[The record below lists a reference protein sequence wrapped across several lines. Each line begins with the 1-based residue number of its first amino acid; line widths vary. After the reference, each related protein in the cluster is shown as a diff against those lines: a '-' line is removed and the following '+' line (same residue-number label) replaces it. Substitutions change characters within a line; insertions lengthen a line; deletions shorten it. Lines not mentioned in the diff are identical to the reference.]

1 MMCATSSRLDHNI
14 LKSIINMC
22 KVSFFYELAILKNA
36 FTPKYTVQITS
47 NNRQITLLFLPMF
60 DNRLKNNPIGGF
72 IQND

>member
-1 MMCATSSRLDHNI
+1 
-14 LKSIINMC
+14 MC